1 MNYYLVDFE
10 NVKKDGLDGIHKLEQ
25 EDRVCIL
32 YSKNADSIT
41 FEQHKKI
48 MESKADI
55 ELCKVDVGSKN
66 ALDFQLAT
74 QLGFLIANKSADNY
88 YIVSKDKGFEIL
100 SGYWKS
106 RGVSVT
112 LIADIMGRSHDHE
125 MQEMK
130 EKLQEMLSEILR
142 ENDDVTVEEV
152 LKTIQQYKTKQGIMN
167 ALMKKY
173 PSADNKKSSKIYKT
187 IKPLLSDKKGSEGWQ
202 KEEESR
208 RNMMKKK
215 KVIFTGLFILLAGL
229 GLCACGDKK
238 ESSDNLEGALTDI
251 MTTLYANAELDPGFR
266 ESLDGYE
273 TIAITDDLESYILG
287 TDEITY
293 TEGVVSMPQMSSM
306 AYQCVLLRVDE
317 ADVEA
322 AKQLLKDNADPDKWV
337 CVSAETTLIESRGN
351 VIFFIMSGKNE
362 AYAMN
367 TAFQNL

>member
-112 LIADIMGRSHDHE
+112 LIADIMGRRHDHE

-187 IKPLLSDKKGSEGWQ
+187 IKPLLSDKKGS
-202 KEEESR
+202 
-208 RNMMKKK
+208 
-215 KVIFTGLFILLAGL
+215 
-229 GLCACGDKK
+229 
-238 ESSDNLEGALTDI
+238 
-251 MTTLYANAELDPGFR
+251 
-266 ESLDGYE
+266 
-273 TIAITDDLESYILG
+273 
-287 TDEITY
+287 
-293 TEGVVSMPQMSSM
+293 
-306 AYQCVLLRVDE
+306 
-317 ADVEA
+317 
-322 AKQLLKDNADPDKWV
+322 
-337 CVSAETTLIESRGN
+337 
-351 VIFFIMSGKNE
+351 
-362 AYAMN
+362 
-367 TAFQNL
+367 

>member
-25 EDRVCIL
+25 EDKVCIL

-74 QLGFLIANKSADNY
+74 QLGFLIANKAADSY

-106 RGVSVT
+106 RGISVT
-112 LIADIMGRSHDHE
+112 LIADIMGRSHD
-125 MQEMK
+125 QETQELK
-130 EKLQEMLSEILR
+130 KKLQDVLAEILR
-142 ENDDVTVEEV
+142 ENDDVTVDEV

-187 IKPLLSDKKGSEGWQ
+187 IKPLLSDKKGS
-202 KEEESR
+202 
-208 RNMMKKK
+208 
-215 KVIFTGLFILLAGL
+215 
-229 GLCACGDKK
+229 
-238 ESSDNLEGALTDI
+238 
-251 MTTLYANAELDPGFR
+251 
-266 ESLDGYE
+266 
-273 TIAITDDLESYILG
+273 
-287 TDEITY
+287 
-293 TEGVVSMPQMSSM
+293 
-306 AYQCVLLRVDE
+306 
-317 ADVEA
+317 
-322 AKQLLKDNADPDKWV
+322 
-337 CVSAETTLIESRGN
+337 
-351 VIFFIMSGKNE
+351 
-362 AYAMN
+362 
-367 TAFQNL
+367 

>member
-1 MNYYLVDFE
+1 MGYYLVDFE
-10 NVKKDGLDGIHKLEQ
+10 NVKKDGLDGIHKLEP

-74 QLGFLIANKSADNY
+74 QLGFLIANKAADSY

-112 LIADIMGRSHDHE
+112 LIADIMGRSHD
-125 MQEMK
+125 QETQELK
-130 EKLQEMLSEILR
+130 KRLQETLTEILR
-142 ENDDVTVEEV
+142 ENDDVTVDEV

-187 IKPLLSDKKGSEGWQ
+187 IKPLLSDKKGS
-202 KEEESR
+202 
-208 RNMMKKK
+208 
-215 KVIFTGLFILLAGL
+215 
-229 GLCACGDKK
+229 
-238 ESSDNLEGALTDI
+238 
-251 MTTLYANAELDPGFR
+251 
-266 ESLDGYE
+266 
-273 TIAITDDLESYILG
+273 
-287 TDEITY
+287 
-293 TEGVVSMPQMSSM
+293 
-306 AYQCVLLRVDE
+306 
-317 ADVEA
+317 
-322 AKQLLKDNADPDKWV
+322 
-337 CVSAETTLIESRGN
+337 
-351 VIFFIMSGKNE
+351 
-362 AYAMN
+362 
-367 TAFQNL
+367 